1 MWLLSP
7 AGRREERRKVA
18 GNGESLRNVSRRE
31 GWASGTR
38 RNAQT
43 RTLVR
48 GRGTAREEV
57 GPEESLKK
65 NQIAERTLFPTPPPS
80 DRFLVVENFHSCHT
94 YMSPTNK
101 PMVIPSS

>member
-7 AGRREERRKVA
+7 AGRRRQEQWEAA

-43 RTLVR
+43 ITLVR
-48 GRGTAREEV
+48 RRERAREVV
-57 GPEESLKK
+57 GAEESLKK
-65 NQIAERTLFPTPPPS
+65 TAKRPLSPIPTPS
-80 DRFLVVENFHSCHT
+80 HRFLVVENFHSCHT
-94 YMSPTNK
+94 PAN
-101 PMVIPSS
+101 P